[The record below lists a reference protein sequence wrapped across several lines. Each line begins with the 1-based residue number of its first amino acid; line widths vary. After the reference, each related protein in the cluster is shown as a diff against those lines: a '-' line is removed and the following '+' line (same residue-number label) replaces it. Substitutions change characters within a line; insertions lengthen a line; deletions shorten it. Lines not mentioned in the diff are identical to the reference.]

1 VTRLAFGEFVLDS
14 DTRRLLRAGRAVPLS
29 PKAFQLLEALVASR
43 PRALSKDELHDLLW
57 PDSFV
62 VEANLANLVGSI
74 RAALGDDAQS
84 PRYVRTVHR
93 FGYAFEAEAAD
104 AVPTRPRSGPGGPFR
119 LTWKGGRAV
128 LAQGEHVLGREPGL
142 EISLD
147 STTVSRRQALI
158 RVEGDEAAIEDLG
171 SKNGT
176 YVGGKKIRG
185 AATMKDRDV
194 VKVGPA
200 TLTLRVLKRT
210 GSTRSTIK
218 ERPAR

>member
-176 YVGGKKIRG
+176 FVN
-185 AATMKDRDV
+185 DR
-194 VKVGPA
+194 KVE
-200 TLTLRVLKRT
+200 TLTPLADGDVIRLGSFRLKFRRT
-210 GSTRSTIK
+210 A
-218 ERPAR
+218 PAAPTETATAAR

>member
-1 VTRLAFGEFVLDS
+1 MTRLAFGEFVLDS
-14 DTRRLLRAGRAVPLS
+14 DARRLLRAGRAVPLS
-29 PKAFQLLEALVASR
+29 PKAFQLLEALVANR
-43 PRALSKDELHDLLW
+43 PRALSKDERHDLLW

-74 RAALGDDAQS
+74 RAALEDDAQR

-93 FGYAFEAEAAD
+93 FGYAFEAQAED
-104 AVPTRPRSGPGGPFR
+104 AGPARSRPGPGGLFR

-147 STTVSRRQALI
+147 STTVSRRHARI
-158 RVEGDEAAIEDLG
+158 RVEGDAATIEDLG

-176 YVGGKKIRG
+176 FVNDRRIEAPSPLAEGDEIRLG
-185 AATMKDRDV
+185 SFRLKFRRLAAAAATETASR
-194 VKVGPA
+194 
-200 TLTLRVLKRT
+200 R
-210 GSTRSTIK
+210 
-218 ERPAR
+218 